1 MQQGGAPCPPG
12 TRAMT
17 QGAVGCCA
25 PCSKGTRQATP
36 GATTGPPRATTARRA
51 RPATPPPPSPP
62 PCASRVAMTPSRAR
76 ARPPA
81 RRAPATAPPRAPR
94 ARRARAA
101 RTRGSTA
108 RAPTARPAGSRRQNT
123 RVDCACA
130 NCPAGGLAPPEHAGQ
145 LRVRQLPGQRA
156 CTPRRARRAAAPA
169 AAGAPSTRTAYSA
182 HAGFSQSCMRRS
194 PGKEGTP
201 QSG

>member
-1 MQQGGAPCPPG
+1 MPAGHARHDPRCSRVLRTVLQGHAPGHAGRDHGAPTCNYCTAGAACNATAAKSAAVCKPCG
-12 TRAMT
+12 YDSFSS
-17 QGAVGCCA
+17 QGAPA
-25 PCSKGTRQATP
+25 CSTCPGNRAAA
-36 GATTGPPRATTARRA
+36 GAT
-51 RPATPPPPSPP
+51 
-62 PCASRVAMTPSRAR
+62 C
-76 ARPPA
+76 
-81 RRAPATAPPRAPR
+81 
-94 ARRARAA
+94 
-101 RTRGSTA
+101 
-108 RAPTARPAGSRRQNT
+108 PAGSRRQNT